1 MRRLTL
7 FTVLMIAAMVLG
19 ACAQPSAAPTQAPQ
33 ATKATE
39 ATKAPVAEKV
49 TISLAG
55 STTVQPLAEKLA
67 GEYMKANQN
76 VMIDVKGG
84 GSGVGVKSA
93 IDGTAMIGMASR
105 ALSAEEKTANPDLI
119 ATVIARDGIALIVN
133 PDVNVEGVTLDQA
146 RDIFMGKITNWK
158 ELGGDNQMIV
168 LVSREEG
175 SGTRTA
181 FQEMV
186 MKKDKDGKE
195 NLISDTAILQS
206 SNGAILTTV
215 SSTPYSLGY
224 LSMGYLDATVKALK
238 INDVPATEENA
249 ANGTYPVVRPLNFL
263 TKGEPAGSAK
273 AFVDW
278 ILSDAGQTIVKTDG
292 YIAAK

>member
-1 MRRLTL
+1 MRRSTL
-7 FTVLMIAAMVLG
+7 FAVLMIAAMILG
-19 ACAQPSAAPTQAPQ
+19 ACAQLAAAPTQAP
-33 ATKATE
+33 E
-39 ATKAPVAEKV
+39 ANTAPAAEKV
-49 TISLAG
+49 TISMAG

-76 VMIDVKGG
+76 LMIDVKGG

-93 IDGTAMIGMASR
+93 VDGTAMIGMASR
-105 ALSAEEKTANPDLI
+105 KLSDEEKTANPDLV

-133 PDVNVEGVTLDQA
+133 PDVTVEGLTLDQA

-158 ELGGDNQMIV
+158 DLGGEDQMIIV
-168 LVSREEG
+168 VSREEG

-186 MKKDKDGKE
+186 MKKDKDGNE
-195 NLISDTAILQS
+195 NLIADTAILLS
-206 SNGAILTTV
+206 SNGAILTTI

-238 INDVPATEENA
+238 INDVAATEENA
-249 ANGTYPVVRPLNFL
+249 ANGTYSVVRPLNFL
-263 TKGEPAGSAK
+263 TKGQPAGDAK
-273 AFVDW
+273 AFIDW
-278 ILSDAGQTIVKTDG
+278 ILSDAGQTIVKADG
-292 YIAAK
+292 YISAK

>member
-7 FTVLMIAAMVLG
+7 FTVLMIAAIVLG

-33 ATKATE
+33 V
-39 ATKAPVAEKV
+39 TKAPVAEKV

-93 IDGTAMIGMASR
+93 VDGTAMIGMASR
-105 ALSAEEKTANPDLI
+105 ALSTEEKTANPDLI

-146 RDIFMGKITNWK
+146 RDMFMGKITNWK
-158 ELGGDNQMIV
+158 ELGGDDQMIV

-224 LSMGYLDATVKALK
+224 LSMGYLDNSVKALK
-238 INDVPATEENA
+238 INDVAATEENA
-249 ANGTYPVVRPLNFL
+249 ANGAYSVVRPLNFL
-263 TKGEPAGSAK
+263 TRGQPAGDAK
-273 AFVDW
+273 AFIDW
-278 ILSDAGQTIVKTDG
+278 ILSDAGQTIVKADG

>member
-1 MRRLTL
+1 MRR
-7 FTVLMIAAMVLG
+7 FTFFAILIIAAMILG
-19 ACAQPSAAPTQAPQ
+19 ACAQPAKAPTQASEP
-33 ATKATE
+33 AT
-39 ATKAPVAEKV
+39 APAGAK
-49 TISLAG
+49 TSISIAG

-67 GEYMKANQN
+67 GEYMKTTQN

-93 IDGTAMIGMASR
+93 ADGTAMIGMASR
-105 ALSAEEKTANPDLI
+105 KLSDEEKTSHPDLV

-133 PDVNVEGVTLDQA
+133 PDVSIENLTLDQA

-158 ELGGDNQMIV
+158 ELGGDDEFII

-186 MKKDKDGKE
+186 MKKDKDGNE
-195 NLISDTAILQS
+195 NLIADTAILQS

-215 SSTPYSLGY
+215 SSTPYSMGY

-238 INDVPATEENA
+238 INDVAATEKNA
-249 ANGTYPVVRPLNFL
+249 ADGTYPVVRPLNFL

-278 ILSDAGQTIVKTDG
+278 ILSDAGQTIVKADG

>member
-1 MRRLTL
+1 MRRSTL
-7 FTVLMIAAMVLG
+7 FAVLMIAAMILG
-19 ACAQPSAAPTQAPQ
+19 ACAQPAAAPTQVPEANTAP
-33 ATKATE
+33 A
-39 ATKAPVAEKV
+39 AEKV
-49 TISLAG
+49 TISMAG

-76 VMIDVKGG
+76 LMIDVKGG

-93 IDGTAMIGMASR
+93 VDGTAMIGMASR
-105 ALSAEEKTANPDLI
+105 KLSDEEKTANPDLV

-133 PDVNVEGVTLDQA
+133 PDVTVEGLTLDQA

-158 ELGGDNQMIV
+158 DLGGEDQMIIV
-168 LVSREEG
+168 VSREEG

-186 MKKDKDGKE
+186 MKKDKDGNE
-195 NLISDTAILQS
+195 NLIADTAILLS
-206 SNGAILTTV
+206 SNGAILTTI

-238 INDVPATEENA
+238 INDVAATEENA
-249 ANGTYPVVRPLNFL
+249 ANGTYSVVRPLNFL
-263 TKGEPAGSAK
+263 TKGQPAGDAK
-273 AFVDW
+273 AFIDW
-278 ILSDAGQTIVKTDG
+278 ILSDAGQTIVKADG
-292 YIAAK
+292 YISAK

>member
-1 MRRLTL
+1 MRRSTL
-7 FTVLMIAAMVLG
+7 FAVLMIAAMILG
-19 ACAQPSAAPTQAPQ
+19 ACAQPAAAPTQAP
-33 ATKATE
+33 E
-39 ATKAPVAEKV
+39 ANTAPTAEKV
-49 TISLAG
+49 TISMAG

-76 VMIDVKGG
+76 LMIDVKGG

-93 IDGTAMIGMASR
+93 VDGTAMIGMASR
-105 ALSAEEKTANPDLI
+105 KLSDEEKTANPDLV

-133 PDVNVEGVTLDQA
+133 PDVTVEGLTLDQA

-158 ELGGDNQMIV
+158 DLGGEDQMIIV
-168 LVSREEG
+168 VSREEG

-186 MKKDKDGKE
+186 MKKDKDGNE
-195 NLISDTAILQS
+195 NLIADTAILLS
-206 SNGAILTTV
+206 SNGAILTTI

-238 INDVPATEENA
+238 INDVAATEENA
-249 ANGTYPVVRPLNFL
+249 ANGTYSVVRPLNFL
-263 TKGEPAGSAK
+263 TKGQPAGDAK
-273 AFVDW
+273 AFIDW
-278 ILSDAGQTIVKTDG
+278 ILSDAGQTIVKADG
-292 YIAAK
+292 YISAK

>member
-1 MRRLTL
+1 MRRSTL
-7 FTVLMIAAMVLG
+7 FAVLMIAAMILG
-19 ACAQPSAAPTQAPQ
+19 ACAQPAAAPTQAP
-33 ATKATE
+33 E
-39 ATKAPVAEKV
+39 ANTAPAAEKV
-49 TISLAG
+49 TISMAG

-76 VMIDVKGG
+76 LMIDVKGG

-93 IDGTAMIGMASR
+93 VDGTAMIGMASR
-105 ALSAEEKTANPDLI
+105 KLSDEEKTANPDLV

-133 PDVNVEGVTLDQA
+133 PDVTVEGLTLDQA

-158 ELGGDNQMIV
+158 DLGGEDQMIIV
-168 LVSREEG
+168 VSREEG

-186 MKKDKDGKE
+186 MKKDKDGNE
-195 NLISDTAILQS
+195 NLIADTAILLS
-206 SNGAILTTV
+206 SNGAILTTI

-238 INDVPATEENA
+238 INDVAATEENA
-249 ANGTYPVVRPLNFL
+249 ANGTYSVVRPLNFL
-263 TKGEPAGSAK
+263 TKGQPAGDAK
-273 AFVDW
+273 AFIDW
-278 ILSDAGQTIVKTDG
+278 ILSDAGQTIVKADG
-292 YIAAK
+292 YISAK

>member
-1 MRRLTL
+1 MRRFTL
-7 FTVLMIAAMVLG
+7 FSILMIAVLVLG
-19 ACAQPSAAPTQAPQ
+19 ACAKPASAPTQAP
-33 ATKATE
+33 E
-39 ATKAPVAEKV
+39 ANTAASGAKS
-49 TISLAG
+49 TISIAG

-67 GEYMKANQN
+67 GEYMKAHQN

-93 IDGTAMIGMASR
+93 ADGTAMIGMASR
-105 ALSAEEKTANPDLI
+105 KLSDEEKTSNPDLV

-133 PDVNVEGVTLDQA
+133 PDVSVESVTLDQA

-158 ELGGDNQMIV
+158 ELGGVDELIV

-195 NLISDTAILQS
+195 NLIADTAILQS

-215 SSTPYSLGY
+215 SSTPHSLGY
-224 LSMGYLDATVKALK
+224 LSMGYLDASVKALQ
-238 INDVPATEENA
+238 INNVAATEENA

-263 TKGEPAGSAK
+263 TKGEPTGEAK
-273 AFVDW
+273 SFIDW
-278 ILSDAGQTIVKTDG
+278 ILSDAGQTLVKTDG

>member
-1 MRRLTL
+1 MRRSTL
-7 FTVLMIAAMVLG
+7 FAVLMIAAMILG
-19 ACAQPSAAPTQAPQ
+19 ACAQPAAAPT
-33 ATKATE
+33 
-39 ATKAPVAEKV
+39 KAPEANTAPAAEKV
-49 TISLAG
+49 TISMAG

-76 VMIDVKGG
+76 LMIDVKGG

-93 IDGTAMIGMASR
+93 VDGTAMIGMASR
-105 ALSAEEKTANPDLI
+105 KLSDEEKTANPDLV

-133 PDVNVEGVTLDQA
+133 PDVTVEGLTLDQA

-158 ELGGDNQMIV
+158 DLGGEDQMIIV
-168 LVSREEG
+168 VSREEG

-186 MKKDKDGKE
+186 MKKDKDGNE
-195 NLISDTAILQS
+195 NLIADTAILLS
-206 SNGAILTTV
+206 SNGAILTTI

-238 INDVPATEENA
+238 INDVAATEENS
-249 ANGTYPVVRPLNFL
+249 ANGTYSVVRPLNFL
-263 TKGEPAGSAK
+263 TKGQPAGDAK
-273 AFVDW
+273 AFIDW
-278 ILSDAGQTIVKTDG
+278 ILSDAGQTIVKADG
-292 YIAAK
+292 YISAK